1 MDNLD
6 LISRNLEEVLTPAEL
21 KTLLDSKR
29 SLGPSGAE
37 GLVHYIG
44 FEISGLVHLGTGLIT
59 ALKIK
64 DLQQAGVQ
72 CQILLADWH
81 TWINQ
86 KLDGKIET
94 IRRVALGYFREAME
108 ASLRV
113 VGADPTKVKFILGS
127 DLYHNADDYWR
138 TVIEIAKGT
147 TLARVQRSIDI
158 LGRKE
163 SEGVDFARLIYPIM
177 QAADIFQLNVNLAH
191 AGMDQRKAH
200 VIARDAVPSGRE
212 KPIALHHHLLL
223 GLQKPP
229 VWPIEA
235 DKLRELKTDMKMS
248 KSKPDSCIFVHDS
261 TGEIERKIQKAFC
274 PPNETIYNPIL
285 DWASHLLL
293 PLHGSL
299 TIMTKT
305 GGQSFSETTALTAAY
320 QSGDIHPVE
329 LKTAVTKALQTTLA
343 PIHQHFSAGK
353 PKDSL
358 DELVALKR

>member
-1 MDNLD
+1 MDRFD

-21 KTLLDSKR
+21 KTLLDSKQ
-29 SLGPSGAE
+29 P
-37 GLVHYIG
+37 LVHYIG
-44 FEISGLVHLGTGLIT
+44 FEISGLVHLGTGLTT

-64 DLQQAGVQ
+64 DLQQANVQ
-72 CQILLADWH
+72 CQIFLADWH
-81 TWINQ
+81 TWINE
-86 KLDGKIET
+86 KLDGNIET
-94 IRRVALGYFREAME
+94 IRRVAVGYFREAMA
-108 ASLRV
+108 ASLKA
-113 VGADPTKVKFILGS
+113 VGADPAKVKFILGS

-163 SEGVDFARLIYPIM
+163 SDGVDFARLIYPMM
-177 QAADIFQLNVNLAH
+177 QAADIFQLNVNLAQ

-200 VIARDAVPSGRE
+200 VIARDAVPSGRG

-261 TGEIERKIQKAFC
+261 AEEIERKIQKAFC
-274 PPNETIYNPIL
+274 PPNETTYNPIL
-285 DWASHLLL
+285 DWAIHLLL
-293 PLHGSL
+293 PIRERLQIKSRTGLRLFIDRESL
-299 TIMTKT
+299 TD
-305 GGQSFSETTALTAAY
+305 AVHC
-320 QSGDIHPVE
+320 GDIHPMD
-329 LKTAVTKALQTTLA
+329 LKEAVAKTLQDILA

-353 PKDSL
+353 PKESL
-358 DELVALKR
+358 DELLSIKKS

>member
-1 MDNLD
+1 MDHFD
-6 LISRNLEEVLTPAEL
+6 LINRNLEEVLTPAEL
-21 KTLLDSKR
+21 KTLLDSR
-29 SLGPSGAE
+29 RP
-37 GLVHYIG
+37 LVHYIG
-44 FEISGLVHLGTGLIT
+44 FEISGLVHLGTGLMT

-64 DLQQAGVQ
+64 DFQQAGVQ
-72 CQILLADWH
+72 CQIFLADWH
-81 TWINQ
+81 TWINE
-86 KLDGKIET
+86 KLDGNIET
-94 IRRVALGYFREAME
+94 IRRVAVGYFREAMA
-108 ASLRV
+108 ASLKA

-163 SEGVDFARLIYPIM
+163 SEGVDFARLFYPVM
-177 QAADIFQLNVNLAH
+177 QAADIFQLGVNLAH

-235 DKLRELKTDMKMS
+235 DKLRELRTDMKMS

-261 TGEIERKIQKAFC
+261 AEEIERKIQKAFC
-274 PPNETIYNPIL
+274 PPSETIYNPIL
-285 DWASHLLL
+285 DWAVHLLM
-293 PLHGSL
+293 PLRGSL
-299 TIMTKT
+299 AITTKA
-305 GGQSFSETTALTAAY
+305 GEQSFSDAASLTAAY
-320 QSGDIHPVE
+320 QNGEIHPVD
-329 LKTAVTKALQTTLA
+329 LKKAVTNTLQTILA

-358 DELVALKR
+358 DELMAIKKT